1 MGSTHPSSYM
11 LSPEALLKILG
22 ASSSHPNKSKA
33 YPEETTT
40 VFFKAIRYKC
50 LPSSQSMLPKGR
62 YHLLSSRE
70 LVLIN
75 TNINEDINSSVIN
88 VLLSF
93 SCFTV
98 IAQRHFLNPKGNT
111 R

>member
-11 LSPEALLKILG
+11 FSLEALLKILG
-22 ASSSHPNKSKA
+22 VSSSHPNNSKA
-33 YPEETTT
+33 CPKATTT
-40 VFFKAIRYKC
+40 VFFKAVRYKC
-50 LPSSQSMLPKGR
+50 LPSSQSMLPKDR

-70 LVLIN
+70 LALIN
-75 TNINEDINSSVIN
+75 TNVNEDINTSVIN
-88 VLLSF
+88 MLLSF
-93 SCFTV
+93 SCLTV

>member
-1 MGSTHPSSYM
+1 MGSTHPSSQV
-11 LSPEALLKILG
+11 LSLEALLKILG
-22 ASSSHPNKSKA
+22 VSSSQPKKNKA
-33 YPEETTT
+33 YPEATTT

-50 LPSSQSMLPKGR
+50 LPSSQSMLPKDR

-70 LVLIN
+70 LALIN
-75 TNINEDINSSVIN
+75 TNINEDINTSVIN